1 MKDFEVQIAFGLSDR
16 DKGLYDKYG
25 VPAVEFAND
34 GEYLPAI
41 KLMDKVLSQSPN
53 AEFALVLKANYLSNH
68 IGDTLSFGESRGDVE
83 ATEEKT
89 RKAKDNY
96 TECIV
101 LLTKAIK
108 INPKNKGAKDLKKHI
123 QSTSLKAI
131 EDLLKTISKTKKDVA
146 KRGNKGLEVNLICPY
161 CEAQNIHEI
170 KKSLEEY
177 ECPKCHKVF
186 RSFVGE
192 VRGVRGLGGYV
203 AHEVVIRLKKI
214 EGGEDIIS
222 YFSSYQGI
230 ELRSGD
236 MIAIEYKKGLFG
248 GYGNKPHLITNFSIG
263 RSFSKI

>member
-1 MKDFEVQIAFGLSDR
+1 
-16 DKGLYDKYG
+16 
-25 VPAVEFAND
+25 
-34 GEYLPAI
+34 
-41 KLMDKVLSQSPN
+41 
-53 AEFALVLKANYLSNH
+53 LKANYLSNH
-68 IGDTLSFGESRGDVE
+68 IGNTLSFGESRGNLE

-89 RKAKDNY
+89 RKAKENY
-96 TECIV
+96 KECIV

-131 EDLLKTISKTKKDVA
+131 EELLKTISKTKKEVA
-146 KRGNKGLEVNLICPY
+146 KGGNKGGNKGLEVNLICPY
-161 CEAQNIHEI
+161 CEVQNIYEI

-192 VRGVRGLGGYV
+192 VRGARGLGGYV

-222 YFSSYQGI
+222 YLSSYQGT